1 MIDPSDWQII
11 VSAFCALVLGA
22 LMMALIYNKNFRQDL
37 AASQGKANLFN
48 LISVEGAL
56 VLALSALFFYGM
68 IHPVRHPLQS
78 FQSKMDMAGIA
89 VQRPDELLELYR
101 QSQRTLAEQTALIDD
116 QARRMAGLQFQYS
129 DYISKAEIAE
139 FIVSLPPEHDISRS
153 LYDLPRKAVGPWS
166 PFAKSTTISV
176 SIPAR
181 DIAPGQAATCQSL
194 HGDSYELVSALA
206 QQSHFGEPVQV
217 TATELIYRA
226 SDCEQ
231 RVSYD
236 MQISCSDARKLFT
249 DLVLT
254 CNARGEALW
263 THTRPEKLEVNMVN
277 LGQGI

>member
-1 MIDPSDWQII
+1 MLDPSYWQII
-11 VSAFCALVLGA
+11 ISAFCALVLGA
-22 LMMALIYNKNFRQDL
+22 LMIALIYNANFRKDL

-78 FQSKMDMAGIA
+78 FQSRMDMAGIA
-89 VQRPDELLELYR
+89 AQNPDELVELYR
-101 QSQRTLAEQTALIDD
+101 ASQNAIDSQKALIDD
-116 QARRMAGLQFQYS
+116 QARRMASLQYQYS
-129 DYISKAEIAE
+129 DYIAKGAVAD
-139 FIVSLPPEHDISRS
+139 FVLTLPPEHDISRA

-166 PFAKSTTISV
+166 PYAKSTTISV
-176 SIPAR
+176 SVPAR
-181 DIAPGQAATCQSL
+181 VIAPGTAATCQGL
-194 HGDSYELVSALA
+194 FGDSFELVSALTE
-206 QQSHFGEPVQV
+206 QQYFGEPVQV

-249 DLVLT
+249 DTVLT

-263 THTRPEKLEVNMVN
+263 THTRPEKLEVSMVN
-277 LGQGI
+277 IEQGI